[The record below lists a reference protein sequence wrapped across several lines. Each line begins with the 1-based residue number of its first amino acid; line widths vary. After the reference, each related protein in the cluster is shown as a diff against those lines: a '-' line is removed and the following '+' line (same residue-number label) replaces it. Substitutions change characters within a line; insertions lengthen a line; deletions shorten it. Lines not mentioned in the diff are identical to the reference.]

1 MRERRAWCNAAESA
15 FFVFRQ
21 TGYRVKSRP
30 YYEIK
35 SKEECFM
42 KDAFMKTFGGTMGV
56 IAGFVAGITVSTK
69 LASAVVRLQKAA
81 SEDTTRESDSKGK
94 ES

>member
-1 MRERRAWCNAAESA
+1 MDAGSA
-15 FFVFRQ
+15 FLFSPDRI
-21 TGYRVKSRP
+21 SRKNRL

-56 IAGFVAGITVSTK
+56 IVGFVAGITVSANF
-69 LASAVVRLQKAA
+69 LFG
-81 SEDTTRESDSKGK
+81 KGEAK
-94 ES
+94 